1 MVVEGSKG
9 VEVGVERIVADGEK
23 GGVLLVNRNSCCWPW
38 IALSKWGRK
47 CLVVVVVAF
56 GTVNSVNVVV
66 VVVVV
71 GLSVCIDLM
80 VLVWLTPLFSIA
92 TVAAAEVPAIV
103 GVAVIASSPI
113 AVVVIVVGFVVSGCD
128 VSTVAVVAISLSK
141 YSKL

>member
-9 VEVGVERIVADGEK
+9 VVVGVERIVADGEK
-23 GGVLLVNRNSCCWPW
+23 AGVLLVNCNSCCWLW

-47 CLVVVVVAF
+47 CLVVVVAAF
-56 GTVNSVNVVV
+56 GTVNSVN